1 MCRTR
6 LWNVSNRYCI
16 PYRYE
21 ILILICFLFRRFGGV
36 MRHRPIHHRGEHF
49 DIHGHCNVT
58 QRYSENPKLGT
69 WVNTQRKQYSLRQEE
84 KKSQMTIRRIKAL
97 EGLDFAWNINE
108 ARWKQSLNEL
118 ADYKYIHGHC
128 NVPRSYS
135 ENSQLVWWVVNQR
148 QQYRLYQEEKKSQMT
163 IPRIKALKGLGFE
176 WNRRRKSV

>member
-1 MCRTR
+1 
-6 LWNVSNRYCI
+6 
-16 PYRYE
+16 
-21 ILILICFLFRRFGGV
+21 V

-49 DIHGHCNVT
+49 D
-58 QRYSENPKLGT
+58 
-69 WVNTQRKQYSLRQEE
+69 
-84 KKSQMTIRRIKAL
+84 
-97 EGLDFAWNINE
+97 
-108 ARWKQSLNEL
+108 
-118 ADYKYIHGHC
+118 IHGHC